1 MNSIVLVYLTST
13 ETIEDFV
20 LLLHLLLPSLMWS
33 VNIIKVQIVFILF
46 FFIFIFDKTYKFIGS
61 KGWRK
66 MELSLCMACT
76 IEAL

>member
-13 ETIEDFV
+13 ETIDDFV

-46 FFIFIFDKTYKFIGS
+46 FFIFDKTYKFIGS
-61 KGWRK
+61 KGWR
-66 MELSLCMACT
+66 
-76 IEAL
+76 

>member
-1 MNSIVLVYLTST
+1 MNSIVLEYITST

-61 KGWRK
+61 KGWR
-66 MELSLCMACT
+66 
-76 IEAL
+76 

>member
-1 MNSIVLVYLTST
+1 MNSIELLYLTST

-46 FFIFIFDKTYKFIGS
+46 FFIFDKTYKFIGS
-61 KGWRK
+61 KGWR
-66 MELSLCMACT
+66 
-76 IEAL
+76 

>member
-46 FFIFIFDKTYKFIGS
+46 FFIFDKTYKFIGS
-61 KGWRK
+61 KGWR
-66 MELSLCMACT
+66 
-76 IEAL
+76 

>member
-33 VNIIKVQIVFILF
+33 VNIIKVQIVFILG

-61 KGWRK
+61 KGWR
-66 MELSLCMACT
+66 
-76 IEAL
+76 

>member
-1 MNSIVLVYLTST
+1 MNSIVLVYITST

-46 FFIFIFDKTYKFIGS
+46 FLFLFLTRHINLLVPKGGDK
-61 KGWRK
+61 RN
-66 MELSLCMACT
+66 
-76 IEAL
+76 

>member
-46 FFIFIFDKTYKFIGS
+46 FLIFIFDKTYKFIGS
-61 KGWRK
+61 KGWR
-66 MELSLCMACT
+66 
-76 IEAL
+76 

>member
-1 MNSIVLVYLTST
+1 MNSIVPVLVYLTST

-33 VNIIKVQIVFILF
+33 VNIIKVQIVFILV

-61 KGWRK
+61 KGWR
-66 MELSLCMACT
+66 
-76 IEAL
+76 

>member
-46 FFIFIFDKTYKFIGS
+46 FFLIFDKTYKFIGS
-61 KGWRK
+61 KGWR
-66 MELSLCMACT
+66 
-76 IEAL
+76 

>member
-33 VNIIKVQIVFILF
+33 VNIIKVQIVFILV

-61 KGWRK
+61 KGWR
-66 MELSLCMACT
+66 
-76 IEAL
+76 

>member
-13 ETIEDFV
+13 ETIDDFV

-46 FFIFIFDKTYKFIGS
+46 FLFLFLTRHINLLVP
-61 KGWRK
+61 KGGERW
-66 MELSLCMACT
+66 S
-76 IEAL
+76 

>member
-33 VNIIKVQIVFILF
+33 VNIIKVQIVFILVF
-46 FFIFIFDKTYKFIGS
+46 FYFYFWQDI
-61 KGWRK
+61 
-66 MELSLCMACT
+66 
-76 IEAL
+76 

>member
-1 MNSIVLVYLTST
+1 MNSIVLVYITNT

-46 FFIFIFDKTYKFIGS
+46 FFIFDKTYKFIGS
-61 KGWRK
+61 KGWR
-66 MELSLCMACT
+66 
-76 IEAL
+76 

>member
-1 MNSIVLVYLTST
+1 MNSIELVYLTST

-46 FFIFIFDKTYKFIGS
+46 FFIFDKTYKFIGS
-61 KGWRK
+61 KGWR
-66 MELSLCMACT
+66 
-76 IEAL
+76 

>member
-46 FFIFIFDKTYKFIGS
+46 VFLIFDKTYKFIGS
-61 KGWRK
+61 KGWR
-66 MELSLCMACT
+66 
-76 IEAL
+76 

>member
-1 MNSIVLVYLTST
+1 MNSIVLVYITST

-46 FFIFIFDKTYKFIGS
+46 FLFLFLTRHINLLVP
-61 KGWRK
+61 KGGDRWN
-66 MELSLCMACT
+66 
-76 IEAL
+76 

>member
-33 VNIIKVQIVFILF
+33 VDIIKVQIVFILF
-46 FFIFIFDKTYKFIGS
+46 LFFFIFDKTYKFIGS
-61 KGWRK
+61 KGWR
-66 MELSLCMACT
+66 
-76 IEAL
+76 